1 MDINSKYIPSSD
13 VVFGLIFQDPELYKI
28 LLKALFGEDFVLLE
42 NPRTQ
47 ALNQSDVLLNKV
59 WFDTMVLTNKG
70 YYSVDMQR
78 TYNAKQ
84 IENRTIYYACRL
96 LGHQKVDHMEYEKLQ
111 PVCVTFIMQK
121 QEGSN
126 ANGVRFAELCYSD
139 TKEPYGNLMKIAM
152 IFVPTILEKSEPN
165 SDLYILAD
173 FFAIETQE
181 EGDKFEADYGK
192 TKLGVRLMSDYARSI
207 CDIDYLNLLEQENAY
222 YIRKKYED
230 IKENYKEDMEKSREE
245 GVFSSAKKFLDTGAD
260 INFVSNTLNIPIDK
274 LKEYINNV

>member
-1 MDINSKYIPSSD
+1 MHIDLKYIPSSD

-28 LLKALFGEDFVLLE
+28 LLKALFGEDFELLE

-47 ALNQSDVLLNKV
+47 AVQQPDALLNKV

-78 TYNAKQ
+78 TYTAKQ

-96 LGHQKVDHMEYEKLQ
+96 LGHQKVDHMEYETLQ

-152 IFVPTILEKSEPN
+152 IFVPTILEKREPN

-173 FFAIETQE
+173 FFAIETPE

-192 TKLGVRLMSDYARSI
+192 TKLGGRLMSDYARSI
-207 CDIDYLNLLEQENAY
+207 CDIDYLNLLEQESAY
-222 YIRKKYED
+222 YIKK
-230 IKENYKEDMEKSREE
+230 NYKEDVKKSREE
-245 GVFSSAKKFLDTGAD
+245 GVEEGTFLSAKKFLDTGAD
-260 INFVSNTLNIPIDK
+260 INYVSNTLNIPIDK
-274 LKEYINNV
+274 LKEYLNIE